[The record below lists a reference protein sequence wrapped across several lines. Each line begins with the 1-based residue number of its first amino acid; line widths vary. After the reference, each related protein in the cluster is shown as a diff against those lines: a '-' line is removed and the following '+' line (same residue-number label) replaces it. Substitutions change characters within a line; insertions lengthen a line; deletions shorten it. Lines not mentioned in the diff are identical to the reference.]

1 MKKYI
6 LTMGT
11 QESSVGKVWPFSI
24 KSNNFFVH
32 VLGRGIGKR
41 EKTS

>member
-11 QESSVGKVWPFSI
+11 WESNVGKVWPLSI
-24 KSNNFFVH
+24 KGENFFVH
-32 VLGRGIGKR
+32 VLGRGNGKR